1 MEDDHAEDG
10 ETVDHSQV
18 VGQLCLSRA
27 EVTRGQI
34 LEELEHPAAAGRF
47 WMVVVLVVGGSVSQ
61 PSNYLRLSQTVT
73 V

>member
-34 LEELEHPAAAGRF
+34 LEELEHPAAAGRS
-47 WMVVVLVVGGSVSQ
+47 WMVVVVVGGSVSQ
-61 PSNYLRLSQTVT
+61 PSNYLRISQTVR